1 MEIPTPL
8 VMVDFFSDK
17 LGLYSFRGRIAA
29 SFLSKKAG
37 KCKKPLDHI
46 NLCYDVFRHIPL
58 KYIGWSIAPIQVKQE
73 IQALLSILSEQNIH
87 VMLEIGTANGG
98 TLYLFTR
105 MIDSNAKIISLDMPS
120 GKFGGGYES
129 FKIPFFTNF
138 AQKNQRIF
146 LVRAD
151 SHSASSLST
160 VKSILK
166 EQKLDFLFIDGDHTY
181 KGVKKDFQMYSP
193 LVRKGGLIAFH
204 DICKGHLKLSGEVHK
219 FWNEI
224 RHAYKYQE
232 IIGSHDQKGFGI
244 GVLYT

>member
-8 VMVDFFSDK
+8 VMVDFFSDR
-17 LGLYSFRGRIAA
+17 LGLYSFRARIAA

-46 NLCYDVFRHIPL
+46 NLCYDAFRHIPL

-87 VMLEIGTANGG
+87 AILEIGTANGG

-105 MIDSNAKIISLDMPS
+105 TIDSNAKIISLDMPS
-120 GKFGGGYES
+120 GKSGGGYES

-151 SHSASSLST
+151 SHSASSLSA

-166 EQKLDFLFIDGDHTY
+166 GQELDFLFIDGDHTY
-181 KGVKKDFQMYSP
+181 EGVKRDFKMYTP
-193 LVRKGGLIAFH
+193 LVRKGGLIALH
-204 DICKGHLKLSGEVHK
+204 DICEHSRETGCEVHK

-224 RHAYKYQE
+224 KHAYLHQE
-232 IIGSHDQKGFGI
+232 IISSQNQKWADI